1 MTTSGCDSGL
11 YPGDNYPDWL
21 TFNCD
26 GSSVIFDVP
35 QVNGYNLKTMMFI
48 IHSFTPDNITS
59 DGLKNVL
66 VINHTK
72 FTIQLYKR
80 GTLVSFEDEEWQRAV
95 SNIEPGNKV
104 EVAVVFENGFTVK
117 KTTVYLIYDEPNP
130 NDKKLEYCH
139 ASDKNVVV
147 SGRDENIGASGCGGL
162 TKESFRQRIKGLKCR
177 LVVINAL
184 VAEA

>member
-1 MTTSGCDSGL
+1 MTTSGCDYGL
-11 YPGDNYPDWL
+11 LPGDNYPDWL

-147 SGRDENIGASGCGGL
+147 SGRDENVSVVGWISPQV
-162 TKESFRQRIKGLKCR
+162 ESTNDFKQKQKRRKF
-177 LVVINAL
+177 
-184 VAEA
+184 E